1 MKQILRFVLIVA
13 VTSSLSYPAYSATQ
27 AKAGA
32 KCVKVNSTQTI
43 GTKKFTCVKLGSRL
57 IWNKGVSLS
66 RPSVSTPAASPT
78 TSASPEIVIQAEPNP
93 FDLAPFP
100 DEFTRLELVA
110 AVFKR
115 FEEYKKV
122 NSSKKTFKL
131 VIDPEFQNDTVAIT
145 KLVNDSYAVLPFPK
159 DYPTT
164 LVVITNN
171 LQLVEKSVN
180 DLGSFDRTGSRPS
193 DWKFCLGCAGL
204 GWASSSRGLSPMT
217 PHEIFHVWQ
226 KAAYKSVSDNN
237 ANESDPFNPPIW
249 FQEGGAE
256 FFGQLLH
263 WNNPK
268 AYYPSALNWKPYKL
282 KDYTTRNLDPALPY
296 TLGRVA
302 SEYIIASKG
311 FDKFLEI
318 HWKVGDG
325 LDFPT
330 AFNTT
335 LGISLEN
342 FYEKFD
348 GNLKKLL

>member
-1 MKQILRFVLIVA
+1 MKGIAPVILITLFSLVTPQQSVA
-13 VTSSLSYPAYSATQ
+13 AVK

-32 KCVKVNSTQTI
+32 KCVKVNSSQTV
-43 GTKKFTCVKLGSRL
+43 GTKKFTCVKSGSRL
-57 IWNKGVSLS
+57 IWNKGVSLP
-66 RPSVSTPAASPT
+66 RPAAVNPVPNPAP
-78 TSASPEIVIQAEPNP
+78 SASPENVVQAEPNP

-110 AVFKR
+110 AVYKR
-115 FEEYKKV
+115 FEDYKKF
-122 NSSKKTFKL
+122 NSSNKTFKL
-131 VIDPEFQNDTVAIT
+131 VIDPEFQNDSVAIT
-145 KLVNDSYAVLPFPK
+145 KLVNDSYAVLPFPSN
-159 DYPTT
+159 YPTT
-164 LVVITNN
+164 LVVIS
-171 LQLVEKSVN
+171 QDIKLVEKSVN
-180 DLGSFDRTGSRPS
+180 EFGSFDRTGSRPS
-193 DWKFCLGCAGL
+193 DWRICLGCAGL
-204 GWASSSRGLSPMT
+204 GWGTSPRGLSPIT

-237 ANESDPFNPPIW
+237 ANENDPFNPPIW

-302 SEYIIASKG
+302 SEYIVASKG

>member
-1 MKQILRFVLIVA
+1 VKRIAPVILITLFTLVTPQQSVA
-13 VTSSLSYPAYSATQ
+13 AVK

-32 KCVKVNSTQTI
+32 KCVKVNSTQTV
-43 GTKKFTCVKLGSRL
+43 GTKKFTCIKLGSRL

-78 TSASPEIVIQAEPNP
+78 TSASPENVIQAEPNP

-204 GWASSSRGLSPMT
+204 GWASSSRG
-217 PHEIFHVWQ
+217 
-226 KAAYKSVSDNN
+226 DNN
-237 ANESDPFNPPIW
+237 ANENDPFNPPIW